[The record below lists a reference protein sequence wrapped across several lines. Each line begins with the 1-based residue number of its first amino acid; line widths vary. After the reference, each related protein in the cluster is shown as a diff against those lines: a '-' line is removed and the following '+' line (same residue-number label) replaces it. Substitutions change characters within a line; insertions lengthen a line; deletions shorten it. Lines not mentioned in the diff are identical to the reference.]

1 MLCYA
6 LHIGPACSTTASGT
20 SHWQDLQHRVGMV
33 TTAWSSYWI
42 IGIQGTASFVN
53 VPVAGIFVD
62 INILAVTFNMLNN

>member
-1 MLCYA
+1 MLHTLVLLA
-6 LHIGPACSTTASGT
+6 APLPVHRGT
-20 SHWQDLQHRVGMV
+20 SNWQDLQDRVGMV

-42 IGIQGTASFVN
+42 IGIQGPASFVN

>member
-1 MLCYA
+1 
-6 LHIGPACSTTASGT
+6 
-20 SHWQDLQHRVGMV
+20 MV